1 MYGSV
6 DYTQLVPLIFFSL
19 YNLIHSLCIWTKCL
33 LAVRFFAVIC
43 NYVPFVAAIIA
54 LTLKVAPYII
64 RIFFKWKQLTFEIS
78 PLNILTLFVNY
89 ATVSMYTTHLIGT
102 HEFYTL
108 FEKCCF
114 CQLKLSQRCF
124 GLKLAHWGT
133 WQFIIRHL
141 HISQN
146 TPCLPPK
153 ILHKHCCKFLLGP
166 RRNEKQR
173 LSKILGDKQGVSWE
187 WANSECR

>member
-1 MYGSV
+1 MHLNEMFIGRPFFRCNMQLCTFCCC
-6 DYTQLVPLIFFSL
+6 DYSIDIESRSI
-19 YNLIHSLCIWTKCL
+19 Y
-33 LAVRFFAVIC
+33 
-43 NYVPFVAAIIA
+43 Y
-54 LTLKVAPYII
+54 PY
-64 RIFFKWKQLTFEIS
+64 FFKWKQLTFEIS

-89 ATVSMYTTHLIGT
+89 ATVSMYTTHLTGT

-173 LSKILGDKQGVSWE
+173 LSKILWDKQGVSWE
-187 WANSECR
+187 CANSECR